1 LESEVLRCGNA
12 GFARLRIERH
22 AMSSRPV
29 HVLLIE
35 DDEIEAEAVLR
46 AFRRLQMEERITIA
60 SDGLEG
66 LNILRGHHEQGPL
79 PYPYIVLLDL
89 NMPRMSG
96 FEFLDVVR
104 YDPALKR
111 SVVFVLTT
119 SNREEDKLAAY
130 DRQVAGYLVKSQ
142 LGDDFARLTEML
154 TVYEQIIEFP
164 PEGV

>member
-1 LESEVLRCGNA
+1 MPG
-12 GFARLRIERH
+12 
-22 AMSSRPV
+22 RPI
-29 HVLLIE
+29 HVLLVE

-46 AFRRLQMEERITIA
+46 AFRRLQLSDRITVA
-60 SDGLEG
+60 SDGLDA
-66 LNILRGHHEQGPL
+66 LSILRGQHGESPV

-96 FEFLDVVR
+96 FEFLDAVR
-104 YDPALKR
+104 YDPKLKR

-142 LGDDFARLTEML
+142 LGDDFVRLTEIL
-154 TVYEQIIEFP
+154 SVYEQVIEFP
-164 PEGV
+164 PEGT

>member
-1 LESEVLRCGNA
+1 MPG
-12 GFARLRIERH
+12 
-22 AMSSRPV
+22 RPI
-29 HVLLIE
+29 HVLLVE

-46 AFRRLQMEERITIA
+46 AFRRLQLDNRITVA
-60 SDGLEG
+60 SDGLDA
-66 LNILRGHHEQGPL
+66 LSILRGQHGQEPV

-104 YDPALKR
+104 YDPKLKR

-142 LGDDFARLTEML
+142 LGDDFVRLTEIL
-154 TVYEQIIEFP
+154 SVYEQVIEFP
-164 PEGV
+164 PEAP